1 LRITLLFSALCVAL
15 AASCGGEKPPVE
27 EYVQDPLATAAET
40 PDVTEP
46 LGRPADDPAAA
57 VEAFLLAVRLGDGER
72 MRGMVCPVGDGAP
85 LAARLEGLAAE
96 SDMTDWGEITV
107 SPGPAVEGELIES
120 RTVAVRVHRGET
132 SRLWRFTVVRT
143 NAGWYLW
150 DLAG

>member
-1 LRITLLFSALCVAL
+1 MRTALYLLVFWGVLLV
-15 AASCGGEKPPVE
+15 SCGQEKPPVE
-27 EYVQDPLATAAET
+27 EYVQDPRATAAET

-72 MRGMVCPVGDGAP
+72 MRGIVCPVGEGAP
-85 LAARLEGLAAE
+85 LAARLEALAAE

-107 SPGPAVEGELIES
+107 SPGPPVEGELLDS
-120 RTVAVRVHRGET
+120 RTVAVWVHWGKA
-132 SRLWRFTVVRT
+132 SRLWRFTAVRT
-143 NAGWYLW
+143 NAGWYVW